1 MASPMRPVTRLSF
14 VLSILIAPMVSLG
27 CGGDSVTVDTKAG
40 ERRRQKMEDLKNKA
54 KLTRKSARE
63 KAP

>member
-1 MASPMRPVTRLSF
+1 MTSPMRPVTRRSF
-14 VLSILIAPMVSLG
+14 VLSILVAPMASLG

-40 ERRRQKMEDLKNKA
+40 ERRRQKIEDLKNRA
-54 KLTRKSARE
+54 KLKRKSAGA